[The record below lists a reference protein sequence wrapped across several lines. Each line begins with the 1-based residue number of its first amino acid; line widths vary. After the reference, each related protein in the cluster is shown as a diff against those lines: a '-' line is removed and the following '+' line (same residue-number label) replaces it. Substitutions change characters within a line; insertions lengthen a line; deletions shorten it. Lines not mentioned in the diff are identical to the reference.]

1 MKIGKHLRC
10 LPVAIAALAATSGV
24 RADLVLSTNDG
35 HTAMLDGKLVLQKNP
50 MPDTLS
56 VIDASSIP
64 PRVIDT
70 IDVPGS
76 VVGPPMSVWLAPEEN
91 FAIVTSATRAD
102 ATQKTGIA
110 DDDRVSVVD
119 LHASPPAIVQRLNAG
134 LGATAVRVSP
144 DGTLALI
151 CNRVTGTISVF
162 HVRDRRL
169 EPAGEV
175 ELGKGSGPSGLVF
188 LKNGKTALVTRFFDN
203 QVSVLHIDGTRI
215 SIDPR
220 PITTGLS
227 PYTIDINAAGTL
239 AAVSNMG
246 RGDGDVDTVS
256 LIDLTAE
263 PYRTVETVGVA
274 SGPEPLKFS
283 PDGAW
288 LAVGSANG
296 SVKPPGSPFHHDH
309 GLLQMFKVDG
319 KHLRLVAT
327 APVGSWSEGVAFSRD
342 GRTVMVQNMVEQNIS
357 ILRWD
362 GVHLTEAP
370 PLTIGSGPSALATSW
385 P

>member
-1 MKIGKHLRC
+1 MKIFKYLLC
-10 LPVAIAALAATSGV
+10 STVAIMSLAATTGAS
-24 RADLVLSTNDG
+24 ADLVLSTNDG
-35 HTAMLDGKLVLQKNP
+35 HTAMLDGKLVVKKDP
-50 MPDTLS
+50 APDTLS
-56 VIDASSIP
+56 VIDASSVP

-76 VVGPPMSVWLAPEEN
+76 VVGPPMSAWIAPDES
-91 FAIVTSATRAD
+91 FAIVTSATRVDAD
-102 ATQKTGIA
+102 QKTGIA
-110 DDDRVSVVD
+110 DDRRVSVVD

-151 CNRVTGTISVF
+151 CNRVAGTVSVF
-162 HVRDRRL
+162 HLRDRRL

-175 ELGKGSGPSGLVF
+175 DMGKGSGPSGVVF
-188 LKNGKTALVTRFFDN
+188 LKDGRTALVTRYFDN

-215 SIDPR
+215 SVDPR
-220 PITTGLS
+220 PITTGLA
-227 PYTIDINAAGTL
+227 PYTMDINAAGTL

-263 PYRTVETVGVA
+263 PYRTVETVSVA

-309 GLLQMFKVDG
+309 GVLQMFKVDG
-319 KHLRLVAT
+319 KHLRLVAV
-327 APVGSWSEGVAFSRD
+327 APVGSWSEGVAFSRN

-370 PLTIGSGPSALATSW
+370 PLAIGSGPSALATSW